1 LLFQTWYYIP
11 FLFELRTVIDWTFTR
26 TSLDVFQAISLAQ
39 IQANMYVAKSFNR
52 PYLARPLG
60 TKIQL
65 WEKIASGCTFTLFII
80 TLIVGPML
88 LFSTFNPISRSNLVS
103 NARLEFDI
111 QIDSPAYNS
120 SVMI

>member
-1 LLFQTWYYIP
+1 
-11 FLFELRTVIDWTFTR
+11 
-26 TSLDVFQAISLAQ
+26 VFQAISLAQ

-52 PYLARPLG
+52 PYMARPLG

>member
-1 LLFQTWYYIP
+1 MLFQTWYYIP

-52 PYLARPLG
+52 PYMARPLG

>member
-1 LLFQTWYYIP
+1 MLFQTWYYIP

>member
-52 PYLARPLG
+52 PYMARPLG